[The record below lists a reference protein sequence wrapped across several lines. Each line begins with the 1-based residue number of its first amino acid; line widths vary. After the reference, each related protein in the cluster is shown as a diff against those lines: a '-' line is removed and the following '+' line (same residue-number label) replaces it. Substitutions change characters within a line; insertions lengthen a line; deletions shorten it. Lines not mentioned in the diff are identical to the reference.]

1 MVKNIALLVVEF
13 AFALELAEGVT
24 RVAFDAPPRWISVH
38 VNANADLTAFPLE
51 EDGLTYRPPA
61 GTRLRPNAHV
71 KIINEPLTGRDIGI
85 HTNALGYR
93 NRELRDKTLTRVLFL
108 GDSIT
113 FEDYAYEDETWV
125 RRLEARSWETEL
137 PVEAINASKG
147 GIQTSD
153 QLAILEETGLS
164 TRPDIVV
171 LGFYLN
177 DLVESYGFTVGR
189 LTAATSRP
197 LPLHGVRWRHPR

>member
-1 MVKNIALLVVEF
+1 M
-13 AFALELAEGVT
+13 
-24 RVAFDAPPRWISVH
+24 
-38 VNANADLTAFPLE
+38 
-51 EDGLTYRPPA
+51 
-61 GTRLRPNAHV
+61 
-71 KIINEPLTGRDIGI
+71 
-85 HTNALGYR
+85 
-93 NRELRDKTLTRVLFL
+93 
-108 GDSIT
+108 
-113 FEDYAYEDETWV
+113 
-125 RRLEARSWETEL
+125 
-137 PVEAINASKG
+137 EAINASKG

-189 LTAATSRP
+189 LTAATLRP